1 MTAGWALGIALVL
14 LFPVLLTGTP
24 IAFSV
29 VLVGLAY
36 LVLTNTDVGSVGS
49 TLFWFL
55 NKSELVAIPF
65 FILTAD
71 LLGKSRA
78 TDALV
83 EAAEVTVGRLRG
95 GLALVAMLT
104 TVIFSAICGSS
115 VATAVAVGRV
125 MIPRLVQAGYRRQF
139 AVGMIAAAGGLG
151 ILIPPSVP
159 LIIYATVAEI
169 SVADVFMAAVGPGLV
184 LAGMMSAYVVWLG
197 DRARQGPREASAA
210 APPSAQRRWAAF
222 RRALPVLLLPVLI
235 MGGIYSGWFTPT
247 ESAAVSTVY
256 AAILAF
262 TLYRQPGSGSL
273 LRIAAES
280 GSVASSIMLIM
291 TATAL
296 LSYIITLN
304 QVPLASKNLV
314 AGWELSAFALLIAIN
329 LLLLFLGCFLE
340 IISVILIAV
349 PIFLP
354 VLRELDINLI
364 HFAIIVTINM
374 ELAVITPPVG
384 MNLYAI
390 SAISKTPAAEVL
402 RGTLPFMLI
411 MLAALVI
418 FTYWP
423 SLALFSLDL
432 VRMLK

>member
-1 MTAGWALGIALVL
+1 MSNGLVL
-14 LFPVLLTGTP
+14 GFVLIALFPVLLTGTP

-29 VLVGLAY
+29 VLVSLVY
-36 LVLTNTDVGSVGS
+36 LVLTHADIGSVGS
-49 TLFWFL
+49 TMFWFL

-83 EAAEVTVGRLRG
+83 AAAEATVGRMRG

-104 TVIFSAICGSS
+104 TIIFSAICGSS

-125 MIPRLVQAGYRRQF
+125 MIPRMVDAGYQRRF

-159 LIIYATVAEI
+159 LIIYATIAEVSVAEVF
-169 SVADVFMAAVGPGLV
+169 VAAFGPGLI
-184 LAGMMSAYVVWLG
+184 LAGMFCAYVIWAGDSVR
-197 DRARQGPREASAA
+197 DRAAKDTKMPSSAERMRA
-210 APPSAQRRWAAF
+210 IRN
-222 RRALPVLLLPVLI
+222 ALPVLLLPVFIL
-235 MGGIYSGWFTPT
+235 GGIYSGWFTPT

-256 AAILAF
+256 AAVLAF
-262 TLYRQPGSGSL
+262 TIYRKPDSGSL
-273 LRIAAES
+273 LRISADSA
-280 GSVASSIMLIM
+280 SVGSSILLIM
-291 TATAL
+291 TATSL
-296 LSYIITLN
+296 LSYVITLN
-304 QVPLASKNLV
+304 QVPLHFKNYV
-314 AGWELSAFALLIAIN
+314 GGMGLSPFELLIAIN

-340 IISVILIAV
+340 IISVMLIAV

-354 VLRELDINLI
+354 VLKELDINLI

-390 SAISKTPAAEVL
+390 SAISRTPAADVL

-411 MLAALVI
+411 MLVALLM
-418 FTYWP
+418 FTYIP
-423 SLALFSLDL
+423 SLALSSLDL
-432 VRMLK
+432 AKALK

>member
-1 MTAGWALGIALVL
+1 MSSGIALTL
-14 LFPVLLTGTP
+14 ALIALMPVLVTGTP

-29 VLVGLAY
+29 ILVSFAY
-36 LVLTNTDVGSVGS
+36 LLLTHTDVGTVGS
-49 TLFWFL
+49 TMFWFL

-71 LLGKSRA
+71 LLGRSRA

-83 EAAEVTVGRLRG
+83 AAAEATVGRMRG

-104 TVIFSAICGSS
+104 TVVFSAICGSS

-125 MIPRLVQAGYRRQF
+125 MIPRMVEAGYQRKF

-159 LIIYATVAEI
+159 LIIYATIAEI
-169 SVADVFMAAVGPGLV
+169 SVADVFVAAFGPGLV
-184 LAGMMSAYVVWLG
+184 LAGMFCAYVIWRG
-197 DRARQGPREASAA
+197 DSVRDRSGKDAPVPSRAERIRAI
-210 APPSAQRRWAAF
+210 RHAF
-222 RRALPVLLLPVLI
+222 PVLILPVFI
-235 MGGIYSGWFTPT
+235 MGGIYLGLFTPT
-247 ESAAVSTVY
+247 ESAAASTVY

-262 TLYRQPGSGSL
+262 TIYRKPGSGNVLQIS
-273 LRIAAES
+273 AES
-280 GSVASSIMLIM
+280 ASVGSSILLIM
-291 TATAL
+291 TATSL

-304 QVPLASKNLV
+304 QVPLHFKNYVSEMGLSSF
-314 AGWELSAFALLIAIN
+314 ELLLAVN

-354 VLRELDINLI
+354 VLRELDINLV
-364 HFAIIVTINM
+364 HFAIIVVVNM
-374 ELAVITPPVG
+374 ELGVITPPVG

-390 SAISKTPAAEVL
+390 SAISRTPATEVL
-402 RGTLPFMLI
+402 RGTVPFMLI
-411 MLAALVI
+411 MLAALLL
-418 FTYWP
+418 FTYVP
-423 SLALFSLDL
+423 KLTLFSLEL
-432 VRMLK
+432 ARALK

>member
-1 MTAGWALGIALVL
+1 MTQGIALAFVLVL
-14 LFPVLLTGTP
+14 LLPVLLTGTP

-29 VLVGLAY
+29 ILVSLAY
-36 LVLTNTDVGSVGS
+36 LLLTHTDIGSVGS
-49 TLFWFL
+49 TMFWFL

-83 EAAEVTVGRLRG
+83 AAAEATVGRMRG
-95 GLALVAMLT
+95 GLALVSMLT
-104 TVIFSAICGSS
+104 TVVFSAICGSS

-125 MIPRLVQAGYRRQF
+125 MIPKMVDAGYQRRF

-159 LIIYATVAEI
+159 LIIYATIAEI
-169 SVADVFMAAVGPGLV
+169 SVADVFVAAFGPGLI
-184 LAGMMSAYVVWLG
+184 LAGMFCAYVIWLG
-197 DRARQGPREASAA
+197 DSVRDRSGKDAPIPSKAERSRAIRHAT
-210 APPSAQRRWAAF
+210 
-222 RRALPVLLLPVLI
+222 PVLLLPIFI

-247 ESAAVSTVY
+247 ESAAASTVY
-256 AAILAF
+256 AAVLAF
-262 TLYRQPGSGSL
+262 TIYRKPGSGNV
-273 LRIAAES
+273 LRISAES
-280 GSVASSIMLIM
+280 ASVGSSILLIM
-291 TATAL
+291 TATSL

-304 QVPLASKNLV
+304 QVPLYFKNYV
-314 AGWELSAFALLIAIN
+314 SGMGLSAFQLLLAVN

-364 HFAIIVTINM
+364 HFAIIVTVNM
-374 ELAVITPPVG
+374 ELGVITPPVG

-390 SAISKTPAAEVL
+390 SAISRTPTAEVL

-411 MLAALVI
+411 MLVALVM
-418 FTYWP
+418 FTYLP
-423 SLALFSLDL
+423 SLTLFTLDL
-432 VRMLK
+432 ARALK